1 MIGWSNVCVTL
12 RLGLSGVIAFLSI
25 SLFNRSGIFMFLSGF
40 LLSMSEFTT
49 FASDLSPYMSRAT
62 TISMKSEKN
71 KKSSVPH
78 KRDEAYARGSTLLP
92 SDLHKVRRSSRLAN
106 GLGTG
111 ERLSL
116 SLLSR

>member
-1 MIGWSNVCVTL
+1 ML
-12 RLGLSGVIAFLSI
+12 L
-25 SLFNRSGIFMFLSGF
+25 SLFLF
-40 LLSMSEFTT
+40 SMSKLTT
-49 FASDLSPYMSRAT
+49 FASDFPPYMSGAIT
-62 TISMKSEKN
+62 SHIDFTEFEKN
-71 KKSSVPH
+71 KKSSIPH